1 MFLKSAL
8 VGLNLMILL
17 CWVVVF
23 LAGTDVWHDL
33 GRPDFWKLT
42 GPPYSDLRAAA
53 YTFYLQFFALL
64 AQLAILLAHAR
75 LGRGRGRSARPTQSP
90 A

>member
-8 VGLNLMILL
+8 IGLNLMILL
-17 CWVVVF
+17 CWVVLF

-33 GRPDFWKLT
+33 GRPDFWNLT

-53 YTFYLQFFALL
+53 YAFYLQFFALL
-64 AQLAILLAHAR
+64 AQLAVLLALAR
-75 LGRGRGRSARPTQSP
+75 LGRGRSARPTQSP

>member
-8 VGLNLMILL
+8 VGLNFMILL
-17 CWVVVF
+17 CWVVAF
-23 LAGTDVWHDL
+23 LAGTDVWHDV
-33 GRPDFWKLT
+33 GRPDFWNLS

-53 YTFYLQFFALL
+53 YAFYLQFFVLL
-64 AQLAILLAHAR
+64 AQLAILLAHVR
-75 LGRGRGRSARPTQSP
+75 LGHWRSAGPTQSS

>member
-1 MFLKSAL
+1 VFLKSAL

-33 GRPDFWKLT
+33 GRPDFWNPT

-53 YTFYLQFFALL
+53 YAFYLQFFVLL
-64 AQLAILLAHAR
+64 TQLALLLAHAG
-75 LGRGRGRSARPTQSP
+75 LGRWRSASPTQS
-90 A
+90 AA